1 MKLPVAVFAFVLPLA
16 GAFAP
21 QSQVSHRAISPDRA
35 AAPVLEGAPNSDE
48 NASPGST
55 TSGIFSK
62 PWMASA
68 AESAKRGIAA
78 GLLSL
83 MLLTNVS
90 QLLPAEMTTASGGG
104 STIVGEI
111 AGSGLVFKDTLVV
124 EQFDDPKVQGVTLY
138 ITNFQKPLTEKI
150 SKGEMF
156 SDPSYASVSCA
167 RTGKVAIADNIAL
180 GKQGEEVFE
189 ESKSLLFKTLR
200 VQRIYDKERN
210 TMVYVSFNTR
220 LDKGADGNKSRFKS
234 STCAININ

>member
-1 MKLPVAVFAFVLPLA
+1 
-16 GAFAP
+16 
-21 QSQVSHRAISPDRA
+21 
-35 AAPVLEGAPNSDE
+35 
-48 NASPGST
+48 
-55 TSGIFSK
+55 
-62 PWMASA
+62 MASA

-90 QLLPAEMTTASGGG
+90 QLLPAEMTTASAGG